1 MRFKPMLKRMDSRSL
16 GSMLVTESGKTYMRT
31 LKSPH
36 YGPPNRG
43 PRLKP
48 GMVICVEPMVNQ
60 GRRYVKTLSDDWTV
74 VTVDGKW
81 CAHFEHTI
89 ALTEA
94 GYEIL
99 TTL

>member
-1 MRFKPMLKRMDSRSL
+1 MLKRMDSRSL

-31 LKSPH
+31 LKSRTIL
-36 YGPPNRG
+36 PNRG

>member
-16 GSMLVTESGKTYMRT
+16 EYVGHGIGQDLHEDPQI
-31 LKSPH
+31 PH

-60 GRRYVKTLSDDWTV
+60 GRRYVKHYLMTGQW
-74 VTVDGKW
+74 
-81 CAHFEHTI
+81 
-89 ALTEA
+89 
-94 GYEIL
+94 
-99 TTL
+99 

>member
-1 MRFKPMLKRMDSRSL
+1 MLKRMDSRSL

-31 LKSPH
+31 SNHALYS
-36 YGPPNRG
+36 PNRA
-43 PRLKP
+43 RLKP